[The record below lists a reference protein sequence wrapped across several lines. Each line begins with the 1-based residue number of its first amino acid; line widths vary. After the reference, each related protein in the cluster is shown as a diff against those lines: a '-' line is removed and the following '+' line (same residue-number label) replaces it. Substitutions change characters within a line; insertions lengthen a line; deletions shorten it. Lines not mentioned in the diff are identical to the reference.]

1 MWMAGL
7 VYVLQVQ
14 GRAKEINGRLGKTV
28 KIQPR
33 FSRGWCFFRNEF
45 VSVLKNIGLWQ
56 QLQLPS

>member
-33 FSRGWCFFRNEF
+33 FSQGSAEAGAFLGMSSCLF
-45 VSVLKNIGLWQ
+45 
-56 QLQLPS
+56 